1 MLKYYLQLKI
11 TCPVFCWISCPMFN
25 FGMLFHCS
33 FFQFSTSEFCDA
45 YNLGCPIVALDPI
58 KKGISCRMINTILVK
73 ILWALILVIAN
84 KSEFDDFLFLLC
96 WTTMAYHS
104 DDEISV
110 DLFIL
115 RPIFRY
121 FDVCKKHGILPNKAI
136 LAELFKVYHPY
147 FILFVYMR
155 FVMAWMNLQHI
166 TVFVSLES
174 LWNYSMG
181 YT

>member
-1 MLKYYLQLKI
+1 MLKYSLQLKI

-84 KSEFDDFLFLLC
+84 KSEFDDFLLLLC
-96 WTTMAYHS
+96 
-104 DDEISV
+104 
-110 DLFIL
+110 
-115 RPIFRY
+115 
-121 FDVCKKHGILPNKAI
+121 
-136 LAELFKVYHPY
+136 
-147 FILFVYMR
+147 
-155 FVMAWMNLQHI
+155 
-166 TVFVSLES
+166 
-174 LWNYSMG
+174 
-181 YT
+181 